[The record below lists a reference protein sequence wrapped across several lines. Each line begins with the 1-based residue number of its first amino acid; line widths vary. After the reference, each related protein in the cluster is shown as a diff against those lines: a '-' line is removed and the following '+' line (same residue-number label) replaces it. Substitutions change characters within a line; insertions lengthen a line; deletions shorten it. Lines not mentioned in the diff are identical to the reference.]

1 MAEIEAEILQLIQ
14 ETCQHPSGSLERQ
27 KGLNKLIMLI
37 QSTGKILRGAD
48 VPEPDAEE
56 ALQETWWYFCRNLC
70 EATTAKEPYNPEKS
84 NVTTWINN
92 YLSYRLKDKRINL
105 YAEKNQFP
113 TPFDNDEKD
122 IDPSD
127 LIPAPQEPRP
137 ILDEIQEW
145 LKTNYEQLR
154 RIHIRQRPDVNCYVL
169 ISRRLPP
176 ETAWTDLSTE
186 FDIPVATLSNFY
198 QRQCFPR
205 LLNFGKSQAYFDNE
219 GYFDI

>member
-1 MAEIEAEILQLIQ
+1 MAEIEGEILQIIA

-37 QSTGKILRGAD
+37 QSTGKILRGD
-48 VPEPDAEE
+48 SIPDAEE

-70 EATTAKEPYNPEKS
+70 EATTAKEPFNPEKS
-84 NVTTWINN
+84 SVTTWINN
-92 YLSYRLKDKRINL
+92 YFSYRLKDKRIRIYEQKNKFTQQITNE
-105 YAEKNQFP
+105 EK
-113 TPFDNDEKD
+113 E

-127 LIPAPQEPRP
+127 LIPAPQTPSP
-137 ILDEIQEW
+137 ILEEIQEW
-145 LKTNYEQLR
+145 LKTNYEQLKK
-154 RIHIRQRPDVNCYVL
+154 IHIRQRPDVNCYVL

-176 ETAWTDLSTE
+176 ETSWTDLSTE
-186 FDIPVATLSNFY
+186 FNIPVATLSNFY

-205 LLNFGKSQAYFDNE
+205 LLNFGKSQAYFDSE